1 MSDINY
7 SDLHILV
14 IDDEPFMRK
23 LLERLLNDIGTGAIS
38 LAANGVEGL
47 SIVGQSRAPIDLV
60 ICDLEMLEMPEM
72 NGLEFVK
79 TLRSQKNIQSS
90 DLPVLIL
97 TGHSGE
103 DSVRNAASLGINGY
117 LVKPISRNLLEA
129 RIAKAISTP
138 ATNLD

>member
-1 MSDINY
+1 M
-7 SDLHILV
+7 HILV

-60 ICDLEMLEMPEM
+60 ICDLEMPEM

-97 TGHSGE
+97 TGHSDE